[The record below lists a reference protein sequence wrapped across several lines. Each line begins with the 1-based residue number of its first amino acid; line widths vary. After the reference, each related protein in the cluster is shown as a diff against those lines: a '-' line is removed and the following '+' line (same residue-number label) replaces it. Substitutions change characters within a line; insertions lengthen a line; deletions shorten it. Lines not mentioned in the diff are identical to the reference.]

1 MNIHRSQMLVS
12 LRRSFTAGLLVLV
25 PLLLTIW
32 IVDRLFRAI
41 SGVLDGP
48 VTLLLGGPL
57 QLEMPLPLLGWAGV
71 KTGHL
76 VPVLSILS
84 LIIIILILGVIA
96 RNVFGARALRYGE
109 HLLNQIPIIRRIY
122 QAVRQI
128 SEVFLS
134 EKKTAFKRAVM
145 FEYPRKRVWSVGFV
159 TLESPSEVT
168 CNLPDSNCYHIF
180 LPTSPNP
187 TSGYMLIIPK
197 KDCIDLDMPVE
208 DALKLVISGGSV
220 SPIKH
225 ATTT

>member
-1 MNIHRSQMLVS
+1 MLVS

-32 IVDRLFRAI
+32 IADRLFRVI

-48 VTLLLGGPL
+48 VTLLLGGSA
-57 QLEMPLPLLGWAGV
+57 QLEIPFPLLGWAGV

-76 VPVLSILS
+76 VPVLSILA
-84 LIIIILILGVIA
+84 LIMIILILGMVA
-96 RNVFGARALRYGE
+96 RNVIGARTLHYGE
-109 HLLNQIPIIRRIY
+109 QVLAQIPIIRRIY
-122 QAVRQI
+122 LAVRQI

-145 FEYPRKRVWSVGFV
+145 FEYPRKGVWSVGFV
-159 TLESPSEVT
+159 TMDTPSEAT
-168 CNLPDSNCYHIF
+168 CNLPDRSCYHIF

-197 KDCIDLDMPVE
+197 KECQELDMPVE
-208 DALKLVISGGSV
+208 DALKLVISGGSI
-220 SPIKH
+220 SPGTL
-225 ATTT
+225 ATPT